1 MGMHGNDPYA
11 SARVLDQSKASLNT
25 AQPLS
30 ESAVIKGGKT
40 YAEAASSETVELQV
54 PVKGTG
60 TAYGYPPKSST
71 SRNAPLQDNSKDLG
85 DTVYFDS
92 SNNSSSETVTSMQGR
107 TSPELLAQV
116 DSEGKTY
123 YVREARVFTDDNDYS
138 DVWREIFNNKDKTS
152 NLEGKELSNY
162 QTYTEED
169 NLSVTDYFDHGL
181 TSSSSSVTTSSDSI
195 PSLVVDT
202 SSSLDTSIPEPG
214 IFDNPWD

>member
-1 MGMHGNDPYA
+1 
-11 SARVLDQSKASLNT
+11 
-25 AQPLS
+25 
-30 ESAVIKGGKT
+30 
-40 YAEAASSETVELQV
+40 
-54 PVKGTG
+54 
-60 TAYGYPPKSST
+60 
-71 SRNAPLQDNSKDLG
+71 
-85 DTVYFDS
+85 
-92 SNNSSSETVTSMQGR
+92 MQGR

-181 TSSSSSVTTSSDSI
+181 TSSSSSASSESV
-195 PSLVVDT
+195 PSLVTDT
-202 SSSLDTSIPEPG
+202 SSSIETSIPEPG